1 MLSRARAGDW
11 RRGARLLSSAGK
23 VAHKLPELKYG
34 FAELEP
40 AISGK
45 IMEIHYSKH
54 HNAYVTNLNV
64 ALGQYAEA
72 ETKGDMAK
80 MIALQSAIK
89 FNGGGHV
96 NHTLFWEN
104 LAPKGKGGGG
114 EPTGE
119 LGAAIKA
126 KVSAAELS
134 CRSCRSCR
142 CATAPVSCR
151 RRPADWNPRAL
162 IEMLCSLA
170 RSLRRFDA
178 PWRSLGAL
186 S

>member
-1 MLSRARAGDW
+1 MLSRANTGAL
-11 RRGARLLSSAGK
+11 RRGARLMHVKAAAA
-23 VAHKLPELKYG
+23 AHKLPELKYG

-54 HNAYVTNLNV
+54 HNAYVTNLNA

-72 ETKGDMAK
+72 ESKGDVAK

-119 LGAAIKA
+119 LAAAIKA
-126 KVSAAELS
+126 KVSAV
-134 CRSCRSCR
+134 CRGRG
-142 CATAPVSCR
+142 
-151 RRPADWNPRAL
+151 
-162 IEMLCSLA
+162 
-170 RSLRRFDA
+170 
-178 PWRSLGAL
+178 LGL
-186 S
+186 GRG

>member
-1 MLSRARAGDW
+1 MMLSRASAGAGAW
-11 RRGARLLSSAGK
+11 RRGARLLSGK
-23 VAHKLPELKYG
+23 AAAHKLPELKYG

-54 HNAYVTNLNV
+54 HNAYVTNLNA

-72 ETKGDMAK
+72 ESKGDMAK

-114 EPTGE
+114 DPTGD
-119 LGAAIKA
+119 LAAAIKA
-126 KVSAAELS
+126 KVSAVQLGVAAVVVVS
-134 CRSCRSCR
+134 PTRS
-142 CATAPVSCR
+142 SCR
-151 RRPADWNPRAL
+151 RATSPA
-162 IEMLCSLA
+162 S
-170 RSLRRFDA
+170 
-178 PWRSLGAL
+178 
-186 S
+186 